1 MASLSVLEVVV
12 ELVVPAVVFE
22 AVALVVEAALTE
34 QEDSFSGQKLL
45 SFLQEELDFGIPFVE
60 SVVVAAAELLFGQ
73 QLEVLEP
80 AFEGQELQ

>member
-60 SVVVAAAELLFGQ
+60 SVVAAAELLFGQ